1 MRAAKQHM
9 PSSTWRRHYCQVVA
23 DGRTPPQV
31 NYLGHWL
38 LARGLLA
45 EQRRRRRP
53 RRGARQGAGAAE
65 AGTRVLF
72 LSSLAHIA
80 GDLDFNDLQAGPLQG
95 SDRVG
100 LRMPIQAQQGR
111 GYAAGLGATG
121 ARLSWRRTDA
131 GAVARPAGEQKAG
144 CGEAVPAAQMRRRY
158 NGFRGYAASKLAA
171 ALAAAEFQRRFDR
184 WPGPPP

>member
-1 MRAAKQHM
+1 
-9 PSSTWRRHYCQVVA
+9 
-23 DGRTPPQV
+23 
-31 NYLGHWL
+31 
-38 LARGLLA
+38 
-45 EQRRRRRP
+45 
-53 RRGARQGAGAAE
+53 
-65 AGTRVLF
+65 VLF

-100 LRMPIQAQQGR
+100 LRMPIRAQQGR